1 MTLTDG
7 LIVLSIFGIFGYV
20 MWMKLR
26 EKNSPITEK
35 TREWMQKVQK
45 RKIEVQ
51 DVGKWQQTHS
61 EKRQIM

>member
-7 LIVLSIFGIFGYV
+7 LIVLSVFGIFGYI
-20 MWMKLR
+20 MWMKFR
-26 EKNSPITEK
+26 EKNSPLTQK
-35 TREWMQKVQK
+35 TREWIQKAQK
-45 RKIEVQ
+45 RKIEIQ